1 MADYLL
7 ENPFK
12 GPGFDMMSMT
22 ETINIIPNNYGRIQ
36 QAGIF
41 ITKTIPTTVIGIE
54 ENYGVLNIIPAVP
67 RGSPSTKNT
76 TGKRKMRYFELLHV
90 PLDDQIKPE
99 ELQNIRAYG
108 RNTLKQAS
116 QEMLERLMEIRRKH
130 AITLEYFRMGA
141 ILGEVLNTDGSTLL
155 NLYDEFGI
163 TKKTIEFATSVATT
177 DIRAK
182 CFEVSRWMEDNLL
195 GEVMSS
201 VEVWCDQVFFD
212 ALVSHK
218 AIKETY
224 LNYAEAAERVG
235 GDVRKG
241 FTYGGIKFSEY
252 RAVATTP
259 NGAVRKF
266 LQEGTAI
273 AFPVG
278 TTDTFK
284 TFFGPAN
291 YISTVNTI
299 GQELYARVRLPEDDR
314 SVQIETEQNP
324 LPICKRPALLVHLNA

>member
-1 MADYLL
+1 MADYFL

-22 ETINIIPNNYGRIQ
+22 ETINFIPNTYGRIQ

-41 ITKTIPTTVIGIE
+41 TTRTIPTTVIGIE
-54 ENYGVLNIIPAVP
+54 ESYGVLNIIPAVP

-76 TGKRKMRYFELLHV
+76 TGKRKMRYFELLHI

-99 ELQNIRAYG
+99 DLQNIRAYG
-108 RNTLKQAS
+108 RNTLKQAV
-116 QEMLERLMEIRRKH
+116 QEMSERLIAIRRKH
-130 AITLEYFRMGA
+130 DITLEYLRMGA
-141 ILGEVLNTDGSTLL
+141 MLGEILNADGSTLI

-163 TKKTIEFATSVATT
+163 TKKTIEFVTSVATT

-182 CFEVSRWMEDNLL
+182 CFEVSRWMEDHLL
-195 GEVMSS
+195 GEMMSS
-201 VEVWCDQVFFD
+201 VEVWCDQIFFD
-212 ALVSHK
+212 ALVGHK

-259 NGAVRKF
+259 SGAVRKF

-291 YISTVNTI
+291 YISTVNTM
-299 GQELYARVRLPEDDR
+299 GQELYARVRFPDDDR
-314 SVQIETEQNP
+314 SVEIETEQNP